1 MLRLNHIKKIY
12 NKTEV
17 LKDINYSFRKGRIYA
32 ILGRNGSGRST
43 LFECI
48 SGDVSL
54 DDGAVATKAKSVLFY
69 AAKQSVFPMYITG
82 YEFVRFICRIQKSEK
97 SPEYYLERVGISSK
111 LADTLIS
118 EYGFE
123 DKKRLQLAAFLIQQP
138 YVIMFDEPLDYCSE
152 EFIDKFIEVLESMT
166 EEHIIIIS
174 TSLIEIA
181 SRISKDLI
189 VLHDGELTDIS
200 EDEMKLP
207 AVRQA
212 VYEILGEAGNGNI

>member
-1 MLRLNHIKKIY
+1 
-12 NKTEV
+12 
-17 LKDINYSFRKGRIYA
+17 
-32 ILGRNGSGRST
+32 
-43 LFECI
+43 
-48 SGDVSL
+48 
-54 DDGAVATKAKSVLFY
+54 
-69 AAKQSVFPMYITG
+69 
-82 YEFVRFICRIQKSEK
+82 
-97 SPEYYLERVGISSK
+97 
-111 LADTLIS
+111 
-118 EYGFE
+118 
-123 DKKRLQLAAFLIQQP
+123 
-138 YVIMFDEPLDYCSE
+138 MFDEPLDYCSE